1 MNYDDVLDTPKDD
14 KITGA
19 LKGYLEENK
28 LPSRING
35 SSLDWDLIDQQIM
48 KSKQID
54 DPYQLHKNIN

>member
-35 SSLDWDLIDQQIM
+35 SALDWDLIDEQIM
-48 KSKQID
+48 KSKKIE
-54 DPYQLHKNIN
+54 DPLQLDKNIN